1 MTLKCE
7 MLSLV
12 IRRDSIEKKY
22 KGGYQAFLRDIPNR
36 THQTDGAIDRVGF
49 MSPIDVKAAV
59 FVFESRGLKHL
70 AVDGKTAVDMV
81 VVDGFFGVQGQCDWL
96 TEDIEGLDIPQ
107 DTLKAHVTFI
117 GTLAQ

>member
-107 DTLKAHVTFI
+107 DTLEPHVTFI